1 MASQPGPPRVANL
14 NAGRIA
20 LGYIVI
26 GLVWIFGSGFA
37 LELPILKEVAGP
49 VEIFKGTG
57 FVLVTALGLYIL
69 LARRSRVIA
78 AAQRELISV
87 NEQRARLVAAVE
99 QSAEAIVITDT
110 VPDITYVN
118 PAFERVSGYSQPEL
132 IGYNPRIVKSDQH
145 GPEFWQDLWATLLRG
160 ETWHGRFVNRS
171 KDGSL
176 YEADSVITP
185 VRDRAGTIVSYVG
198 VQHDTTRERALERH
212 LAESGRLEAIG
223 QVAGGI
229 AHDFNNLLTVISG
242 HAQLLSAGT
251 GLDSEARDD
260 VGQILRASGS
270 AAILVSQLLAF
281 ARRQVLQP
289 AVVDLAPMV
298 AQLRP
303 MLEGL
308 LGPSITLR
316 METTASAGTV
326 FADAGQL
333 EQVII
338 NLAVNARDAMPAGGT
353 FTMTLSELE
362 IDRATDAPAPIKPGR
377 YALLVA
383 ADTGSG
389 MDEATRSRVFEPF
402 FTTKGPGRGTG
413 LGLATAYGIVNQS
426 GGHLSVESEP
436 GCGSTF
442 TVYLPHHGGPRL
454 DPPARQS
461 PTVSRG
467 TETILLVE
475 DQEPVRAVISR
486 TLSGLGYTVQ
496 VAANADEAL
505 HMAAGAAPSLLITD
519 VHLPGLDG
527 PGLAAQVTAAHPGV
541 AVLFVSGSAGE
552 TMVDA
557 GVLGEDAA
565 FLAKPFTSDDLGRK
579 VRELLDHRP

>member
-37 LELPILKEVAGP
+37 LELPILKEIAAP

-57 FVLVTALGLYIL
+57 FVLVTALGLYVL
-69 LARRSRVIA
+69 LARRSKAIV

-87 NEQRARLVAAVE
+87 NEQRARMVAAVE

-110 VPDITYVN
+110 VPRIMYVN
-118 PAFERVSGYSQPEL
+118 PAFQRVSGYSQDEL
-132 IGYNPRIVKSDQH
+132 IGGNPSIVKSGQH
-145 GPEFWQDLWATLLRG
+145 DLEFWHDLWAVLLRG
-160 ETWHGRFVNRS
+160 KTWHGRFINRS
-171 KDGSL
+171 KDGGL

-185 VRDRAGTIVSYVG
+185 VRDPAGAIVSYVG
-198 VQHDTTRERALERH
+198 LQHDTTRERALERH
-212 LAESGRLEAIG
+212 LAEAGRLEAIG

-229 AHDFNNLLTVISG
+229 AHDFNNLLMVISG

-251 GLDSEARDD
+251 GLDAEAQDD
-260 VGQILRASGS
+260 VRQILRASDS
-270 AAILVSQLLAF
+270 AANLVSQLLAF
-281 ARRQVLQP
+281 SRRQVLQP
-289 AVVDLAPMV
+289 ALVDLAPMV

-362 IDRATDAPAPIKPGR
+362 IDRATDLPAPIKPGR
-377 YALLVA
+377 YALLIA

-389 MDEATRSRVFEPF
+389 MDEATRRRVFEPF

-426 GGHLSVESEP
+426 GGYLSVESEP

-442 TVYLPHHGGPRL
+442 TVYLPHQTGPQL
-454 DPPARQS
+454 DAPVQLRPAA
-461 PTVSRG
+461 SRG
-467 TETILLVE
+467 TETILIVE

-486 TLSGLGYTVQ
+486 TLSALGYAVE
-496 VAANADEAL
+496 VAAD
-505 HMAAGAAPSLLITD
+505 AAQAIDLAAIAPPSLLITD

-527 PGLAAQVTAAHPGV
+527 PGLAARVTAAHPGV

-552 TMVDA
+552 TMVDT

-565 FLAKPFTSDDLGRK
+565 FLAKPFTSDDLGRR
-579 VRELLDHRP
+579 VRELLDHRS

>member
-1 MASQPGPPRVANL
+1 MATQPGPPRVANL

-20 LGYIVI
+20 FGYIVI

-37 LELPILKEVAGP
+37 LELPIFKEIAAP
-49 VEIFKGTG
+49 IEIFKGTG
-57 FVLVTALGLYIL
+57 FVLVTALGLYVL
-69 LARRSRVIA
+69 LARRSKAIV

-87 NEQRARLVAAVE
+87 NEQRARMVAAVE

-110 VPDITYVN
+110 VPRITYVN
-118 PAFERVSGYSQPEL
+118 PAFQRVSGYSQAEL
-132 IGYNPRIVKSDQH
+132 LGGNPSIVKSGQH
-145 GPEFWQDLWATLLRG
+145 DPEFWHDLWAVLLRG
-160 ETWHGRFVNRS
+160 ETWHGRFINRS
-171 KDGSL
+171 KDGGL

-185 VRDRAGTIVSYVG
+185 VRDPAGAIVSYVG
-198 VQHDTTRERALERH
+198 LQHDTTRERALERH
-212 LAESGRLEAIG
+212 LAEAGRLEAIG

-229 AHDFNNLLTVISG
+229 AHDFNNLLMVISG

-251 GLDSEARDD
+251 GLDAEAQDD
-260 VGQILRASGS
+260 VRQILRASDS
-270 AAILVSQLLAF
+270 AANLVSQLLAF
-281 ARRQVLQP
+281 SRRQVLQP
-289 AVVDLAPMV
+289 ALVDLAPMV

-316 METTASAGTV
+316 MESTASAGTV

-362 IDRATDAPAPIKPGR
+362 IGRATDLPAPIKPGR
-377 YALLVA
+377 YALLIA
-383 ADTGSG
+383 ADTGTG
-389 MDEATRSRVFEPF
+389 MDEATRRRVFEPF

-426 GGHLSVESEP
+426 GGYLSVESEP

-442 TVYLPHHGGPRL
+442 TVYLPHQAGTPSDAPVQLR
-454 DPPARQS
+454 
-461 PTVSRG
+461 PTPSLG
-467 TETILLVE
+467 TETILVVE

-486 TLSGLGYTVQ
+486 TLSALGYAVE
-496 VAANADEAL
+496 VAAD
-505 HMAAGAAPSLLITD
+505 AAQAIDLAAIAPPSLLITD

-527 PGLAAQVTAAHPGV
+527 PGLAARVTTAHPGV

-565 FLAKPFTSDDLGRK
+565 FLAKPFTSDDLGRR
-579 VRELLDHRP
+579 VRELLDHRS